1 MPLRVAVL
9 MDPIS
14 HIKIAKDSTFA
25 MLLEAQ
31 RRGHGLLYMEQGD
44 LAIRDGVP
52 MARLRPLSVRE
63 DKTSWFSLGEPEWHD
78 LGTVDIVLARK
89 DPPVD
94 AQFIYDTM
102 VLEAAQRGGVNVVN
116 DPRALRDCNE
126 KLFALQFPECCAP
139 TLVSRDPAELRRFVA
154 EHGEAVL
161 KPLDGMGGRGIFRV
175 KAGDSNLNSMLETL
189 LAGGPH
195 GEGRHFA
202 IAQKFIPAISAGDKR
217 ILLIDGEPVPYALAR
232 IPQGDEFRG
241 NLAAG
246 GRGEGVPLSER
257 DRWIA
262 AQVAPE
268 LRRRGLR
275 FVGLDVIGDYL
286 TEINVTSPTC
296 ARELDAQF
304 GLNIAGLLFDALEQ
318 RPAGSRAP

>member
-1 MPLRVAVL
+1 MALSIAML
-9 MDPIS
+9 MDPIGA
-14 HIKIAKDSTFA
+14 IKVAKDTSLA

-31 RRGHGLLYMEQGD
+31 RRGHALFYMEQGD
-44 LAIRDGVP
+44 LALRDGTP
-52 MARLRPLSVRE
+52 FARLTPLRVKDDPADWYALDTPAWR
-63 DKTSWFSLGEPEWHD
+63 D
-78 LGTVDIVLARK
+78 LRDMDVVLMRK

-102 VLEAAQRGGVNVVN
+102 VLEAAQRGGVDVVN

-126 KLFALQFPECCAP
+126 KLFALQFPQCIAP
-139 TLVSRDPAELRRFVA
+139 TLVSRDAGELRRFVA

-195 GEGRHFA
+195 GEGRQFA
-202 IAQKFIPAISAGDKR
+202 IAQKFIPQISAGDKR
-217 ILLIDGEPVPYALAR
+217 ILLVDGEPVPFALAR

-268 LRRRGLR
+268 LVRRGLR

-296 ARELDAQF
+296 VRELDVQF
-304 GLNIAGLLFDALEQ
+304 GLNIAGLLFDAIEKTH
-318 RPAGSRAP
+318 A

>member
-1 MPLRVAVL
+1 MPLAVAVL
-9 MDPIS
+9 MDPIGA
-14 HIKIAKDSTFA
+14 IKPAKDTSLA

-31 RRGHGLLYMEQGD
+31 RRGHGLHYLEQGD
-44 LAIRDGVP
+44 LALRDGTP
-52 MARLRPLSVRE
+52 WGRFRPLSVR
-63 DKTSWFSLGEPEWHD
+63 DDAHDWHALGEPAWRELREMD
-78 LGTVDIVLARK
+78 VVLLRK

-102 VLEAAQRGGVNVVN
+102 VLEAAQRLGVNVVN

-126 KLFALQFPECCAP
+126 KLFALQFPQCIAP
-139 TLVSRDPAELRRFVA
+139 TLVSRDAGELRRFVA
-154 EHGEAVL
+154 ECGEAVL
-161 KPLDGMGGRGIFRV
+161 KPLDGMGGRGIFKV
-175 KAGDSNLNSMLETL
+175 KAGDGNLNSMLETL

-195 GEGRHFA
+195 GEGRQFA

-296 ARELDAQF
+296 ARELDRQF
-304 GLNIAGLLFDALEQ
+304 GLNIAGLLFDAIEQ
-318 RPAGSRAP
+318 RPAGTPAT

>member
-14 HIKIAKDSTFA
+14 HIKIVKDSTFA

-44 LAIRDGVP
+44 LAIRDGAP
-52 MARLRPLSVRE
+52 MARLRPLSVRD

-78 LGTVDIVLARK
+78 LGTMDIVLARK

-94 AQFIYDTM
+94 TQFIYDTM
-102 VLEAAQRGGVNVVN
+102 VLELAQGRGCRVVN
-116 DPRALRDCNE
+116 DPRSLRDCNE
-126 KLFALQFPECCAP
+126 KLFTLQFPQCIVP
-139 TLVSRDPAELRRFVA
+139 TLVSRDTRELRAFVA
-154 EHGEAVL
+154 EHGQAVL
-161 KPLDGMGGRGIFRV
+161 KPLDGMGGRGIFKVRH
-175 KAGDSNLNSMLETL
+175 GDSNLNSMLETL
-189 LAGGPH
+189 L
-195 GEGRHFA
+195 EGQRHFT
-202 IAQKFIPAISAGDKR
+202 IAQKFIPEITSGDKR
-217 ILLIDGEPVPYALAR
+217 ILVIDGEPVPYALAR

-246 GRGEGVPLSER
+246 GRGEGVPLSDR
-257 DRWIA
+257 DRWIT

-286 TEINVTSPTC
+286 TEINITSPTC
-296 ARELDAQF
+296 IRELDAQY
-304 GLNIAGLLFDALEQ
+304 GLNIAGLMFDAIE
-318 RPAGSRAP
+318 GS

>member
-1 MPLRVAVL
+1 MSLSVAVL
-9 MDPIS
+9 MDPIRA
-14 HIKIAKDSTFA
+14 IKISKDSTFA
-25 MLLEAQ
+25 MLLEAT
-31 RRGHGLLYMEQGD
+31 RRGHELFYIEQGD
-44 LAIRDGVP
+44 LALRGDIAW
-52 MARLRPLSVRE
+52 ARVRPLTVRK
-63 DKTSWFSLGEPEWHD
+63 DPADWFSLGEPVWRE
-78 LGTVDIVLARK
+78 LGGIDILLARK

-102 VLEAAQRGGVNVVN
+102 VMERAQRAGCRVVN
-116 DPRALRDCNE
+116 DPRSLRDCNE
-126 KLFALQFPECCAP
+126 KLFALDFPQCIAP
-139 TLVSRDPAELRRFVA
+139 TLVARDAGELRRFVS

-189 LAGGPH
+189 LDG
-195 GEGRHFA
+195 GRHFA
-202 IAQKFIPAISAGDKR
+202 IAQKYIPEITSGDKR

-246 GRGEGVPLSER
+246 GRGEGVPLSDR

-296 ARELDAQF
+296 VCELDAQF
-304 GLNIAGLLFDALEQ
+304 GLNIAGQLFDAIEN
-318 RPAGSRAP
+318 S

>member
-1 MPLRVAVL
+1 MSLSVAVL
-9 MDPIS
+9 MDPIGS
-14 HIKIAKDSTFA
+14 IKVAKDTSFA
-25 MLLEAQ
+25 LLLEAQ
-31 RRGHGLLYMEQGD
+31 RRGHRLHYMEHGD
-44 LAIRDGVP
+44 LALRDGVP
-52 MARLRPLSVRE
+52 WARLAPLSVR
-63 DKTSWFSLGEPEWHD
+63 DDASGWFT
-78 LGTVDIVLARK
+78 LGTAQWRDLRELDVVLLRK

-94 AQFIYDTM
+94 AQFIYDTI
-102 VLEAAQRGGVNVVN
+102 VLEGAQRAGVQVVN

-126 KLFALQFPECCAP
+126 KLFALAFPQCMAP
-139 TLVSRDPAELRRFVA
+139 TLVARDPVELRRFVT
-154 EHGEAVL
+154 EHGEVVL

-189 LAGGPH
+189 LGGGPH
-195 GEGRHFA
+195 GEGRQFVE
-202 IAQKFIPAISAGDKR
+202 AQKFIPAISAGDKR
-217 ILLIDGEPVPYALAR
+217 ILLVDGEPVPYALAR
-232 IPQGDEFRG
+232 IPQGDEIRG

-275 FVGLDVIGDYL
+275 FVGLDVIGDFL

-304 GLNIAGLLFDALEQ
+304 GLNIAGLLFDAIEQ
-318 RPAGSRAP
+318 PSDGMPAA

>member
-1 MPLRVAVL
+1 MALSIAML
-9 MDPIS
+9 MDPIGA
-14 HIKIAKDSTFA
+14 IKVAKDTSLA

-31 RRGHGLLYMEQGD
+31 RRGHALFYMEQGD
-44 LAIRDGVP
+44 LSLRDGAP
-52 MARLRPLSVRE
+52 YARLAPLHVKDDPAGWFVLGAARWQDLRE
-63 DKTSWFSLGEPEWHD
+63 MD
-78 LGTVDIVLARK
+78 VVLMRK

-102 VLEAAQRGGVNVVN
+102 VLEAAQRGGVHVVN
-116 DPRALRDCNE
+116 DPRSLRDCNE
-126 KLFALQFPECCAP
+126 KLFSLQFPQCIAP
-139 TLVSRDPAELRRFVA
+139 TLVSRDAGELKRFVA

-202 IAQKFIPAISAGDKR
+202 VVQKFIPQISAGDKR

-262 AQVAPE
+262 AEVAPE
-268 LRRRGLR
+268 LVRRGLR

-296 ARELDAQF
+296 VRELDAQF
-304 GLNIAGLLFDALEQ
+304 GLNIAGLLFDAIEKTL
-318 RPAGSRAP
+318 A

>member
-1 MPLRVAVL
+1 MALSIAML
-9 MDPIS
+9 MDPIGA
-14 HIKIAKDSTFA
+14 IKLAKDTSFA

-31 RRGHGLLYMEQGD
+31 RRGHALYYMEQGD
-44 LAIRDGVP
+44 LALRDGAP
-52 MARLRPLSVRE
+52 FARLAPLRVK
-63 DKTSWFSLGEPEWHD
+63 DDPAGWFTLGERAWRD
-78 LGTVDIVLARK
+78 LRGLDVVLMRK

-94 AQFIYDTM
+94 AQFVYDTM
-102 VLEAAQRGGVNVVN
+102 VLEAARRGGVQVVN

-126 KLFALQFPECCAP
+126 KLFALEFPQCIAP
-139 TLVSRDPAELRRFVA
+139 TLVARDAGELRRFVA

-217 ILLIDGEPVPYALAR
+217 ILLVDGEPVPYALAR

-296 ARELDAQF
+296 VRELDAQF
-304 GLNIAGLLFDALEQ
+304 GLNIAGLLFDAIETT
-318 RPAGSRAP
+318 PA